1 MEVEYEPAGPK
12 PIRKLSKDVVN
23 QIAAAEVR
31 PPTPRTEYNLTN
43 RSFTVPRTQ
52 SRN

>member
-31 PPTPRTEYNLTN
+31 PFQRTPQHDLTS
-43 RSFTVPRTQ
+43 RSSTDPRTQ
-52 SRN
+52 LKN